1 MSESTDAVRSGM
13 AAEVEFRFSTGQQG
27 ERIYVPSVAVGED
40 RDGRFVY
47 VIEPTE
53 DPFGIIHRKDVMVG
67 TLAENGLEI
76 LSGLTEGDHLV
87 TAGVSRIRDGQKVRL
102 LPLSE

>member
-1 MSESTDAVRSGM
+1 MLPS
-13 AAEVEFRFSTGQQG
+13 AET
-27 ERIYVPSVAVGED
+27 RIVA
-40 RDGRFVY
+40 
-47 VIEPTE
+47 
-53 DPFGIIHRKDVMVG
+53 
-67 TLAENGLEI
+67 TLAENGLEV